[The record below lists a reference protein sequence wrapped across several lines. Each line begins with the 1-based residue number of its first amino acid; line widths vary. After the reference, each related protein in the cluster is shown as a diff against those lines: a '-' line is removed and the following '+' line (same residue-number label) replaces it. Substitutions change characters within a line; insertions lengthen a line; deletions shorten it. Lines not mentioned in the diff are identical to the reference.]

1 MLKTDRGVA
10 LSLIDDKRGNNA
22 FLCENEIESKIQI
35 SVCFFHF
42 DPKIMIQMNMAKGL
56 GVGLRMMNNLLQVKR
71 RRRKTQTGTGKS
83 IDANFNFHNKTSF
96 IAPKEM

>member
-1 MLKTDRGVA
+1 
-10 LSLIDDKRGNNA
+10 
-22 FLCENEIESKIQI
+22 
-35 SVCFFHF
+35 
-42 DPKIMIQMNMAKGL
+42 MIQMNMAKGL

-71 RRRKTQTGTGKS
+71 RRKKTQTGTGKS